1 MVEGAKGGQ
10 MRLGGTGLS
19 VRHKDGGS
27 GHQCAPGTV
36 QSHRELGH
44 WAKVSYSSWT
54 QWREYRRR
62 SVWSPSGC
70 GEVKLGYEGP
80 TGRVS
85 TM

>member
-1 MVEGAKGGQ
+1 VFDIRTADRAINVHQVRCRAIEN
-10 MRLGGTGLS
+10 LGTG
-19 VRHKDGGS
+19 RRCHTD
-27 GHQCAPGTV
+27 P
-36 QSHRELGH
+36 
-44 WAKVSYSSWT
+44 WT

-85 TM
+85 TI